1 MTHREL
7 LTTAITVRRKI
18 RRGLGISEIEG
29 ITELLGREFCA
40 MVKGRHTSQPGTSSL
55 AMEDSAV
62 SLRRQGSD
70 YLSEQVAV
78 LVLSLGAKFATYST
92 KLSKVVSRVK
102 GRKVTTEHGEEVG
115 ARDKAQVVI
124 VISRNHRVMEGQAR
138 EFHRERSQ
146 SFAGSSRG
154 QRGGKESI
162 KEVLEESILERGK
175 EGFAIFNNM
184 LEILPF
190 HLKRLLQSSIGSLR
204 IPLGSLGKL
213 MNTQQ
218 PMVYFGEEPRV
229 KLGRFSNKAPKI
241 AVTSTYGNS
250 KSGEECLSS

>member
-1 MTHREL
+1 VAGKDKTTKRAGKAMTHREL

-18 RRGLGISEIEG
+18 RRGLGILEIEG
-29 ITELLGREFCA
+29 IMELLGREFCA

-55 AMEDSAV
+55 AMEDSAA

-78 LVLSLGAKFATYST
+78 LVLSLGAKFATYSA

-102 GRKVTTEHGEEVG
+102 GRKATTEHGEEVG
-115 ARDKAQVVI
+115 ARDKAQAVI
-124 VISRNHRVMEGQAR
+124 AISKNHRVMEGQAR

-154 QRGGKESI
+154 QQGGKESI

-175 EGFAIFNNM
+175 KG
-184 LEILPF
+184 
-190 HLKRLLQSSIGSLR
+190 LQSLTTCWRYCHSI
-204 IPLGSLGKL
+204 
-213 MNTQQ
+213 
-218 PMVYFGEEPRV
+218 
-229 KLGRFSNKAPKI
+229 
-241 AVTSTYGNS
+241 
-250 KSGEECLSS
+250 